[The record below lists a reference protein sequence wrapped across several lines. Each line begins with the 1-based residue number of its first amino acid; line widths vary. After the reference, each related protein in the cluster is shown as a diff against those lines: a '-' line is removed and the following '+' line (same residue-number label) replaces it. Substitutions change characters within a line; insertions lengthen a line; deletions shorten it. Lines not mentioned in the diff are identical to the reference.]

1 MRKYFGTDGLRG
13 TANESPITPEVI
25 SRLGE
30 AAVHL
35 LADGHNTPR
44 LLIGRDTRRS
54 GHMIEAALASGAAA
68 RGAEVFLAGVLPT
81 PGIAYLTRHLQ
92 VDLGAVISASHN
104 VFSDNGIKL
113 FSQSGFKFPDAWE
126 EQLEELIENGRS
138 LPHPTGRQIGTIGH
152 LQDTETPYVDHLK
165 QTFPKGR
172 PLKGFRICVDAAHG
186 AVARVAPR
194 LFEEL
199 GAQVSLWN
207 ASPDGVNINDHCGS
221 LFPDFIR
228 SRVLAEG
235 ADVGFTFDGDGDRM
249 IAVDDK
255 GQIWD
260 GDCVL
265 ALCARFMAERG
276 ELPGEKVV
284 ATVMSNMGLEVYL
297 QSLGIEFLR
306 SQVGDRYVL
315 EEMQRVGAVLG
326 GEQSGHTIFLNH
338 TTTGDGLVTALQ
350 MLTVL
355 VEAGDSLTDLRI
367 PMERYPQV
375 LVNVP
380 TPGRRDPEQIPSLQE
395 AIESVRGVLGS
406 QGRVLVRPSGTESMI
421 RIMVEGQE
429 HELINRLA
437 QELAQCVLD
446 TQDQEDIERECP

>member
-1 MRKYFGTDGLRG
+1 M
-13 TANESPITPEVI
+13 AI
-25 SRLGE
+25 
-30 AAVHL
+30 
-35 LADGHNTPR
+35 LAIDMKKAKK
-44 LLIGRDTRRS
+44 LEKDT
-54 GHMIEAALASGAAA
+54 
-68 RGAEVFLAGVLPT
+68 
-81 PGIAYLTRHLQ
+81 
-92 VDLGAVISASHN
+92 
-104 VFSDNGIKL
+104 
-113 FSQSGFKFPDAWE
+113 
-126 EQLEELIENGRS
+126 
-138 LPHPTGRQIGTIGH
+138 
-152 LQDTETPYVDHLK
+152 
-165 QTFPKGR
+165 
-172 PLKGFRICVDAAHG
+172 
-186 AVARVAPR
+186 
-194 LFEEL
+194 
-199 GAQVSLWN
+199 
-207 ASPDGVNINDHCGS
+207 
-221 LFPDFIR
+221 
-228 SRVLAEG
+228 
-235 ADVGFTFDGDGDRM
+235 
-249 IAVDDK
+249 
-255 GQIWD
+255 
-260 GDCVL
+260 
-265 ALCARFMAERG
+265 
-276 ELPGEKVV
+276 VV